1 MCLRARAISGEC
13 CRRSE
18 FPTTQS
24 SFLGFKHLKCCRKKK
39 ESNKMST
46 SDAFLSMQKILIVVQ
61 IYYQSNDALRFLKN
75 FSCSEKNSRV
85 FLLKS
90 GKYNLSNS

>member
-1 MCLRARAISGEC
+1 MEVFVYVPKGEGNWGEC

-24 SFLGFKHLKCCRKKK
+24 FLGFKHLKCLKKKK

-46 SDAFLSMQKILIVVQ
+46 SDGFL
-61 IYYQSNDALRFLKN
+61 
-75 FSCSEKNSRV
+75 
-85 FLLKS
+85 
-90 GKYNLSNS
+90 

>member
-1 MCLRARAISGEC
+1 MCLRVRAIGGEC

-24 SFLGFKHLKCCRKKK
+24 SFLGFKHLICRKR

-61 IYYQSNDALRFLKN
+61 IYYQSNDALRFLKT
-75 FSCSEKNSRV
+75 
-85 FLLKS
+85 FLAVKRIPE
-90 GKYNLSNS
+90 YFA